1 MADNDLASGDRS
13 AAGSA
18 EGSVDGSA
26 EPSVPAPH
34 RLLGVLADGAKL
46 RVFAALVLA
55 SGGGLSAAE
64 AAEAAG
70 IGAVETAKALDKLT
84 GVGLVLG
91 GPAGYTA
98 NPAVLRE
105 SLGELNRRREQ
116 EQARQ
121 FATADPERVSV
132 LLNSFRDG
140 KLVHLPEKFG
150 KRQIVLDEI
159 AQRFEPGTRYAEA
172 EVDLVLRRLHPDHAA
187 LRRYLVD
194 CALLTRQDGYYWRS
208 GGTVP
213 A

>member
-1 MADNDLASGDRS
+1 MAHNDHASDDRS
-13 AAGSA
+13 
-18 EGSVDGSA
+18 D
-26 EPSVPAPH
+26 EPPAPVPEPD

-55 SGGGLSAAE
+55 PGDGLSAAE
-64 AAEAAG
+64 AADAAG
-70 IGAVETAKALDKLT
+70 VGPVETAKALDKLAA
-84 GVGLVLG
+84 VGLVR
-91 GPAGYTA
+91 AGATGYAA

-105 SLGELNRRREQ
+105 SLGELSRRREQ
-116 EQARQ
+116 ERARQ
-121 FATADPERVSV
+121 FATNDPERMSV

-140 KLVHLPEKFG
+140 KLAYLPEKSG

-159 AQRFEPGTRYAEA
+159 AQRFEPGTRYSEA
-172 EVDLVLRRLHPDHAA
+172 EVNLVLKELYPDFAA

-194 CALLTRQDGYYWRS
+194 SVLLAREDGYYWRS

>member
-1 MADNDLASGDRS
+1 MADNVPTSDGGSDAPSG
-13 AAGSA
+13 
-18 EGSVDGSA
+18 
-26 EPSVPAPH
+26 PAPEPH
-34 RLLGVLADGAKL
+34 RLLGALADAAKL

-55 SGGGLSAAE
+55 PGDGLSAAQ

-70 IGAVETAKALDKLT
+70 AGAAETVKALDKLV
-84 GVGLVLG
+84 GVGLVRTVD
-91 GPAGYTA
+91 AGYAA

-105 SLGELNRRREQ
+105 SLGELSRRREQ

-121 FATADPERVSV
+121 FATDDPERRSV
-132 LLNSFRDG
+132 LLKSFRDG

-159 AQRFEPGTRYAEA
+159 AQRFEPGTRYPEA
-172 EVDLVLRRLHPDHAA
+172 EVNIVLRQLHPDHAA

>member
-1 MADNDLASGDRS
+1 MADNDLASGDRPGEPS
-13 AAGSA
+13 T
-18 EGSVDGSA
+18 
-26 EPSVPAPH
+26 PSVPEPH

-55 SGGGLSAAE
+55 SGEGLTAAE
-64 AAEAAG
+64 TAEAAG
-70 IGAVETAKALDKLT
+70 AGTAETAKALDKLV
-84 GVGLVLG
+84 GVGLVRTVG
-91 GPAGYTA
+91 AGYTA

-105 SLGELNRRREQ
+105 SLGELSRRREQ
-116 EQARQ
+116 EQASR
-121 FATADPERVSV
+121 FVTDDPERRSV

-150 KRQIVLDEI
+150 KRRIVLDEI

-172 EVDLVLRRLHPDHAA
+172 EVNMVLRQLYPDHAA
-187 LRRYLVD
+187 LRRYLID
-194 CALLTRQDGYYWRS
+194 CALLTREDGYYWRS

>member
-1 MADNDLASGDRS
+1 MAAHDLASG
-13 AAGSA
+13 
-18 EGSVDGSA
+18 EGSDKPSA
-26 EPSVPAPH
+26 SVPEPH
-34 RLLGVLADGAKL
+34 RLLGLLADDTKL

-55 SGGGLSAAE
+55 PGEGLSAAQ

-70 IGAVETAKALDKLT
+70 TGAAETAKALDKLVGAGLVR
-84 GVGLVLG
+84 GVG
-91 GPAGYTA
+91 AGYAA

-105 SLGELNRRREQ
+105 SLGELSRRREQ

-121 FATADPERVSV
+121 FATDDPERRSV

-172 EVDLVLRRLHPDHAA
+172 EVNMVLRQLHPDHAA

>member
-13 AAGSA
+13 GDRSGEAF
-18 EGSVDGSA
+18 
-26 EPSVPAPH
+26 PSVPEPH

-55 SGGGLSAAE
+55 PGDGLSAAE
-64 AAEAAG
+64 TAEAAG
-70 IGAVETAKALDKLT
+70 LGPAETAKALDKLAA
-84 GVGLVLG
+84 VGLVRG
-91 GPAGYTA
+91 GAPGYAA
-98 NPAVLRE
+98 NQAVLRE
-105 SLGELNRRREQ
+105 SLGELNRRSELER
-116 EQARQ
+116 ARQ
-121 FATADPERVSV
+121 FATADQERMPV
-132 LLNSFRDG
+132 LLKSFRDG

-159 AQRFEPGTRYAEA
+159 AQRFEPGTQYAEA
-172 EVDLVLRRLHPDHAA
+172 EVNMVLRQLHPDYAA

-194 CALLTRQDGYYWRS
+194 SSLLTRADGYYWRT

>member
-1 MADNDLASGDRS
+1 MADHDLASGDGS
-13 AAGSA
+13 GATSGEPPAA
-18 EGSVDGSA
+18 
-26 EPSVPAPH
+26 PVPEPH
-34 RLLGVLADGAKL
+34 RLLGVLADAAKL

-55 SGGGLSAAE
+55 PDGRLSAAE

-70 IGAVETAKALDKLT
+70 AGGAETAKALDKLA
-84 GVGLVLG
+84 GVGLVRAVD
-91 GPAGYTA
+91 AGYAA

-105 SLGELNRRREQ
+105 SLGELSRRREQ
-116 EQARQ
+116 EQAGR
-121 FATADPERVSV
+121 FATDDPETRSV

-140 KLVHLPEKFG
+140 KLVYLPEKLG
-150 KRQIVLDEI
+150 KRRIVLDEI

-172 EVDLVLRRLHPDHAA
+172 EVTMVLSELYPDHAA

-194 CALLTRQDGYYWRS
+194 CALLTRKDGFYWRT